1 MFNGFNR
8 IKTRSKKSLPPS
20 IVFSDPSLVTITT
33 HNVAGINY
41 RVFEIKGNSTAN
53 SSAITT
59 TATLYNES
67 NITIYYLVVGS
78 GGGYPVTL
86 NGYAHGGA
94 GGGGLLQG
102 NRIITGDTSN
112 KTINFSVGSAK
123 GNSGN
128 NGLGGM
134 ESRVIFPGS
143 FSICGGGGA
152 GAIINITQNAPSVTT
167 STLSRRGGG
176 NGSYALYSSINAIGG
191 SGTGY
196 LNGGWGYATTQFGY
210 GGGGAGNG
218 GTGGPATSTAPG
230 EGGSATTI
238 FSSTKGIYELF
249 TNTSYYAVNQ
259 LCGGCSG
266 GISTNLSSVLGT
278 PVQSMYGKG
287 SASSADNST
296 NRGIIVIAI
305 SVSDIPP

>member
-8 IKTRSKKSLPPS
+8 IKTRSKKASLAS
-20 IVFSDPSLVTITT
+20 ITFSNPSLVTTT
-33 HNVAGINY
+33 IHNVDGVDY
-41 RVFEIKGNSTAN
+41 RVFEIKGNTTAN

-78 GGGYPVTL
+78 GGGFPSFSS
-86 NGYAHGGA
+86 NIAPGGS
-94 GGGGLLQG
+94 GGGGLLEG
-102 NRIITGDTSN
+102 NTIVSGNTSN

-123 GNSGN
+123 GNNGN
-128 NGLGGM
+128 NGALGM
-134 ESRVIFPGS
+134 ESRLVIAGS
-143 FSICGGGGA
+143 YSICAGGGLGTNTGGMLTLPNLTVSTLAKGGGGA
-152 GAIINITQNAPSVTT
+152 GGKAT
-167 STLSRRGGG
+167 STDNGVINDQWGGTFGGGTSFGNLSTWRGGG
-176 NGSYALYSSINAIGG
+176 GGSNGG
-191 SGTGY
+191 SGGA
-196 LNGGWGYATTQFGY
+196 ATSTVS
-210 GGGGAGNG
+210 GA
-218 GTGGPATSTAPG
+218 GGPAVSVSLT
-230 EGGSATTI
+230 
-238 FSSTKGIYELF
+238 TKGIYQLF

-259 LCGGCSG
+259 LAGGCGGG
-266 GISTNLSSVLGT
+266 TPGVVGT